1 MDRRAKPK
9 KGKAEAKGPRTRKLP
24 KDAVGKVRDLE
35 KRLADALKLKA
46 EALEQQTATSDILRV
61 ISRSRTDMQPVFDA
75 VAESAARLCES
86 SDAEIFRRDG
96 DQLFLV
102 AHHGPIPSRQ
112 LTIPL
117 VRGSFNG
124 RAVLEGRTLHVPDL
138 QRETNEF

>member
-9 KGKAEAKGPRTRKLP
+9 TGKAEAKRLRE
-24 KDAVGKVRDLE
+24 LE
-35 KRLADALKLKA
+35 KRLAEAREQLQTRDRELA
-46 EALEQQTATSDILRV
+46 ESLEQQTATSEVLRV
-61 ISRSRTDMQPVFDA
+61 IGQSPTDVQPVFHA

-112 LTIPL
+112 LTIPWSAGASTAARCWTGGPSTSL
-117 VRGSFNG
+117 TYSARRMSF
-124 RAVLEGRTLHVPDL
+124 P
-138 QRETNEF
+138 